1 MRENR
6 YESATQL
13 QLNFL
18 PPKPVHLRATPQY
31 PNWRDVTDIAK
42 SAGISGN
49 CQVST
54 DLYEQL
60 DDQALYDALWT
71 ANFTL
76 SLNESEVVHFT
87 LELDNKLVQFKAIQA
102 NGAVHVGRADD
113 F

>member
-1 MRENR
+1 LRENR

-13 QLNFL
+13 QLNFS
-18 PPKPVHLRATPQY
+18 PPTPVHLTAIPQY
-31 PNWRDVTDIAK
+31 PSWRDVTDIAR
-42 SAGISGN
+42 SAGFSGN

-60 DDQALYDALWT
+60 DEQALYDALWT
-71 ANFTL
+71 ASFTL
-76 SLNESEVVHFT
+76 SLNGSEVVHFT
-87 LELDNKLVQFKAIQA
+87 LELGNRFIQFKAIQT